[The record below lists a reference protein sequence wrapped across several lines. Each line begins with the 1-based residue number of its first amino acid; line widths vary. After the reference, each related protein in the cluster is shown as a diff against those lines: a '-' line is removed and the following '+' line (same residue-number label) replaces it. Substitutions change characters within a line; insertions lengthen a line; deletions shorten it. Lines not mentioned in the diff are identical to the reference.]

1 MKRLNEKTNEPFKMR
16 DVRKDGYIFD
26 CYITSVKQK
35 NGYYKE
41 MWRSPLGFKKRMR
54 RKSERKKEI
63 NKIIS
68 DDLNKI
74 KTDSGCAYCGYNENA
89 VALDF
94 HHINPKEKSV
104 EVSRVWKTG
113 WKQQEKARKEM
124 EKCILLCAICHRIE
138 EQKLR
143 RETKCLI

>member
-41 MWRSPLGFKKRMR
+41 MWRSPQGFKKRMR

-74 KTDSGCAYCGYNENA
+74 KTDTGCAYCGYNKKYLVFKN
-89 VALDF
+89 
-94 HHINPKEKSV
+94 
-104 EVSRVWKTG
+104 
-113 WKQQEKARKEM
+113 
-124 EKCILLCAICHRIE
+124 
-138 EQKLR
+138 
-143 RETKCLI
+143 TKHT